1 MNKGEIVCKIKQIS
15 HNASF
20 DGINADYV
28 EREAEKLAGKIVKE
42 NSELNQKIEELQNQ
56 LYISD
61 KAHQRVCAEN
71 VELEQ
76 KIEELQREV
85 EIERKHKRKY
95 RSLADNFLEKNYK
108 LKEQVRELEELN
120 NEVQKVWNEDEE
132 IKWKTPIAWY
142 RVLRISDKLL
152 TK

>member
-1 MNKGEIVCKIKQIS
+1 MSKKIGKQMKNLPSNYIKGM
-15 HNASF
+15 
-20 DGINADYV
+20 
-28 EREAEKLAGKIVKE
+28 
-42 NSELNQKIEELQNQ
+42 EELQNQ

-61 KAHQRVCAEN
+61 KAHQRVCVEN